1 MIDDAKD
8 NCHRKVFLCLIKAV
22 KQFIDLCNQI
32 GSTCT
37 PRRNISQTTAVK
49 FLYARKFDVPR
60 AVSLYE
66 QHEQIRLKEGLYNI
80 DPDIEPLRSELQTGK
95 FTILPARDSSGAA
108 IALFTAN
115 RHSPLS
121 VTHTT
126 TLQGIV
132 YQLDCALQDTETQK
146 AGLVF
151 IYDMSGSKYSNFDYD
166 LSQKILTLLKFHISK
181 CHISMNMS
189 VLPTTTAPTTTTSH
203 DLSVVVV
210 VVVSQPAR
218 QPGIH

>member
-1 MIDDAKD
+1 MGDLKYNEYDRIQQCYTLNRFNVPLWAVKQRI
-8 NCHRKVFLCLIKAV
+8 NEPNAV
-22 KQFIDLCNQI
+22 KQFIDLCNNI
-32 GSTCT
+32 GSTCSA
-37 PRRNISQTTAVK
+37 RRNISQTTAVK
-49 FLYARKFDVPR
+49 FLYARKFDITR

-80 DPDIEPLRSELQTGK
+80 DPDAEPLYSELKTGK

-115 RHSPLS
+115 KHSPLN

-166 LSQKILTLLKFHISK
+166 LSQKILTLLKVSVYISF
-181 CHISMNMS
+181 SLFYNS
-189 VLPTTTAPTTTTSH
+189 
-203 DLSVVVV
+203 
-210 VVVSQPAR
+210 
-218 QPGIH
+218 